1 MAEIT
6 PTDIVN
12 KVFRVTMR
20 GYERDEVDDFLQ
32 QVSDSLYRA
41 LEENQ
46 RMRAQMDDLRAQL
59 QHYQD
64 TEDLMKNA
72 LLLAERAADETRQRA
87 HQEADLLRREAESD
101 LHKEHTTLEE
111 LRQSRHRMV
120 AEFRAVL
127 QAHLNLLDAQEGRP
141 ASAAPRGEGG

>member
-1 MAEIT
+1 MTDIT

-12 KVFRVTMR
+12 KAFRVTLR

-46 RMRAQMDDLRAQL
+46 RQRAQMDDLRERL
-59 QHYQD
+59 QHFQNS
-64 TEDLMKNA
+64 EDLMKKA

-87 HQEADLLRREAESD
+87 HQEADLLRREAEQM
-101 LHKEHTTLEE
+101 LHTERAELEA
-111 LRQSRHRMV
+111 LRQSRNRMV

-127 QAHLNLLDAQEGRP
+127 QAHLTLLDAQEDRP
-141 ASAAPRGEGG
+141 AAAASRGEG

>member
-1 MAEIT
+1 MSDIT

-46 RMRAQMDDLRAQL
+46 RQRAQMDDLRAQV

-87 HQEADLLRREAESD
+87 HQEADLLRREAEND
-101 LHKEHTTLEE
+101 LHKERIALED
-111 LRQSRHRMV
+111 LRQSRYRMV
-120 AEFRAVL
+120 AELRAVL
-127 QAHLNLLDAQEGRP
+127 QAHLNLLDAQESRP
-141 ASAAPRGEGG
+141 AAAPRGEGG